1 MRLPG
6 GESVEIDPRKLVEYA
21 LSPTHPVGKH
31 KARLFALKL
40 GVGPSDA
47 PAFID
52 ALRRSAAADDAQR
65 TGGDPW
71 GERFSITFLFGI
83 RGRSAM
89 ITAGWIVPADG
100 SPTRLT
106 SVYVAKDRS

>member
-1 MRLPG
+1 LRLPG

-40 GVGPSDA
+40 GVGPPDT
-47 PAFID
+47 PALVD
-52 ALRRSAAADDAQR
+52 ALRRAAALDGAQR
-65 TGGDPW
+65 TGGDLW
-71 GERFSITFLFGI
+71 GQRFSITFLFGI

-89 ITAGWIVPADG
+89 ITSGWIVPADG

-106 SVYVAKDRS
+106 SVYIAKDR